1 LRNVIGFQQV
11 YQILLQQ
18 LRDHQQR
25 VIQLEQEL
33 GTRTA
38 NHDALAEEKIRL
50 MREIAKLK
58 AGKGGNLDV
67 VDIGGV
73 GGGVVAGKAAPVS
86 ASEAALKTVGNLRL
100 YEITLGIFF
109 IMLVI
114 NWTLFPN

>member
-1 LRNVIGFQQV
+1 M
-11 YQILLQQ
+11 QQ

-25 VIQLEQEL
+25 VFQLEQEL

-38 NHDALAEEKIRL
+38 NHDALSEEKIRL
-50 MREIAKLK
+50 LREIAKLK
-58 AGKGGNLDV
+58 AGKGGNLDA
-67 VDIGGV
+67 VDLGV
-73 GGGVVAGKAAPVS
+73 AGSGVVAGKATPVS

-100 YEITLGIFF
+100 YELTLGIFF

>member
-1 LRNVIGFQQV
+1 M
-11 YQILLQQ
+11 QQ

-25 VIQLEQEL
+25 VFQLEQEL

-38 NHDALAEEKIRL
+38 NHDALSEEKIRL
-50 MREIAKLK
+50 LREIAKLK
-58 AGKGGNLDV
+58 AGKGGNVDV
-67 VDIGGV
+67 VDLRGAGS
-73 GGGVVAGKAAPVS
+73 GVVAGKATPVS

-100 YEITLGIFF
+100 YELTLGIFF